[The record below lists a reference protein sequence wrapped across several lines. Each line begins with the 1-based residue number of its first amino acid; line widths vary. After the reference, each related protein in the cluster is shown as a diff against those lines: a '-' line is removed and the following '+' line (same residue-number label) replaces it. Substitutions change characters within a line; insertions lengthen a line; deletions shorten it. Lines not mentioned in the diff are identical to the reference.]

1 MATPLPQNRATFT
14 LEQLTMASGG
24 RALSTA
30 EGLGTSV
37 VTDSRAVTP
46 GSIFV
51 ALRGEQHDAHAYL
64 DQVFAQR
71 PFAVVVSQEVTAPAG
86 VAVIRVDDTLRALGD
101 LARAHASRLRSEGAL
116 RVVIGV
122 TGSVGKTSTKEM
134 LALGLRSGRPATSV
148 AATAGNL
155 NNLIGVPMTLLAL
168 TTEVEIA
175 IIEMGMNTPG
185 EIARLTEIATPDLGV
200 VTSVAPAHTE
210 GVTSLAHI
218 AEEKSALLRALPA
231 HALGAVAPA
240 DDDAIEPFLVDVKAP
255 LLRAGRAEHAD
266 VRLVDRTT
274 RWDGTYASVTLPEPI
289 ATGSLAE
296 RTIRFHLP
304 LFGEGA
310 AKNAATAIATALLLG
325 GPDEARRVASALLS
339 IAPTA
344 GRLAFLRG
352 TRSTVLLDD
361 SYNASPRAMDNA
373 LETAA
378 ELAHHTGGRLVAVL
392 GDMLEL
398 GALESELHARVG
410 ETAARMGASLIVTC
424 GARMRHAAE
433 EAREMGADFVVELDD
448 PLDAVEVVRQ
458 FVQRGDVI
466 VVKGSRGLRMERVVS
481 ALTSRG
487 SSPPFDLSGD
497 LSNDGSDDGEVAA

>member
-1 MATPLPQNRATFT
+1 MATPLPTNEAAFTVAQIVLAT
-14 LEQLTMASGG
+14 GG
-24 RALSTA
+24 RALA
-30 EGLGTSV
+30 PADGVGKSV
-37 VTDSRAVTP
+37 VTDSRAVAA

-51 ALRGEQHDAHAYL
+51 ALRGENHDAHAYL
-64 DQVFAQR
+64 DQVLAQR
-71 PFAVVVSQEVTAPAG
+71 PFAIVVSQDVAAPTG
-86 VAVIRVDDTLRALGD
+86 VAVIRVEDTLQALGD
-101 LARAHASRLRSEGAL
+101 LAHAHAARMRAEGAL

-134 LALGLRSGRPATSV
+134 LALGLRNGRPAGSV

-168 TTEVEIA
+168 TPEVEIA
-175 IIEMGMNTPG
+175 IVEMGMNVPG
-185 EIARLTEIATPDLGV
+185 EIARLAEIAAPDLGV
-200 VTSVAPAHTE
+200 VTSVAAAHTE
-210 GVTSLAHI
+210 GVATLARI
-218 AEEKSALLRALPA
+218 AEEKSSLLRALSPRA
-231 HALGAVAPA
+231 IGAVAPA
-240 DDDAIEPFLVDVKAP
+240 DDDAIEPFLADVKAP
-255 LLRAGRAEHAD
+255 LLRAGRAEGAD
-266 VRLVDRTT
+266 VRLTDRAT
-274 RWDGTYASVTLPEPI
+274 RWDGTHASVTLPEPM

-296 RTIRFHLP
+296 RTVRFHLP

-310 AKNAATAIATALLLG
+310 AKNAATAIATGLLLG
-325 GPDEARRVASALLS
+325 GPDEARRIASALLS

-398 GALESELHARVG
+398 GALEKDLHARVG
-410 ETAARMGASLIVTC
+410 ETAARLGASLLVTC
-424 GARMRHAAE
+424 GTSMRAAAE
-433 EAREMGADFVVELDD
+433 EARELGADFVVDLDD
-448 PLDAVEVVRQ
+448 PLDAIEVVRQ
-458 FVQRGDVI
+458 FVRRGDVI

-487 SSPPFDLSGD
+487 SSPPFDLSAD
-497 LSNDGSDDGEVAA
+497 LSDESEGAA

>member
-1 MATPLPQNRATFT
+1 MATPLPSNVATFT
-14 LEQLTMASGG
+14 VEQLVAATAGTSSARIDGVG
-24 RALSTA
+24 RA
-30 EGLGTSV
+30 V
-37 VTDSRAVTP
+37 VTDSRGVAA

-51 ALRGEQHDAHAYL
+51 ALRGDKHDAHDFL
-64 DQVFAQR
+64 PQVLAQR
-71 PFAVVVSQEVTAPAG
+71 PFAIVVDRDVSAPPG
-86 VAVIRVDDTLRALGD
+86 VAVIVVQDTLRALGD
-101 LARAHASRLRSEGAL
+101 LAHAHAQRLRAQGSL

-134 LALGLRSGRPATSV
+134 LALGLRSGRPAGSV

-168 TTEVEIA
+168 SPEVEIA
-175 IIEMGMNTPG
+175 IVEMGMNVPG
-185 EIARLTEIATPDLGV
+185 EIARLAAIASPDLGV

-210 GVTSLAHI
+210 GVASIAKI

-231 HALGAVAPA
+231 NSLEAVAPA
-240 DDDAIEPFLVDVKAP
+240 DDEAILPFLAQVAAP
-255 LLRAGRAEHAD
+255 LVRAGRSDSAD
-266 VRLVDRTT
+266 VRLVDRAT
-274 RWDGTYASVTLPEPI
+274 RWDGTHASVTLPEPM
-289 ATGSLAE
+289 ATGSIAE
-296 RTIRFHLP
+296 RTVRFHLP

-310 AKNAATAIATALLLG
+310 AKNATTAIATALLLG
-325 GPDEARRVASALLS
+325 GEAEARRVANALLS

-361 SYNASPRAMDNA
+361 SYNASPRATENA

-410 ETAARMGASLIVTC
+410 ETAARLGASLLVAC
-424 GARMRHAAE
+424 GSRMRAAAQ
-433 EAREMGADFVVELDD
+433 EAREMGADFVLALDD
-448 PLDAVEVVRQ
+448 PMDAVEPVRQ

-487 SSPPFDLSGD
+487 SSPPLELGE
-497 LSNDGSDDGEVAA
+497 GHADDGEVAA

>member
-1 MATPLPQNRATFT
+1 MATPLPKNDASFT
-14 LEQLTMASGG
+14 VDELASACGG
-24 RALSTA
+24 RVLASM
-30 EGLGTSV
+30 EGRGRSV
-37 VTDSRAVTP
+37 VTDSRAVAP
-46 GSIFV
+46 GAIFV
-51 ALRGEQHDAHAYL
+51 ALRGDKHDAHAYL
-64 DQVFAQR
+64 AQVFSQR
-71 PFAVVVSQEVTAPAG
+71 PFAVVVSEDLQAPSG
-86 VAVIRVDDTLRALGD
+86 VAVVRVPDTLRALGD
-101 LARAHASRLRSEGAL
+101 LARAHAARLRSEGAL

-134 LALGLRSGRPATSV
+134 LALGLRSGRPPGAV

-168 TTEVEIA
+168 TPEVEIA
-175 IIEMGMNTPG
+175 IVEMGMNVPG
-185 EIARLTEIATPDLGV
+185 EIARLAEIAAPDLGV

-210 GVTSLAHI
+210 GVVDLTGI

-231 HALGAVAPA
+231 SALGAIAPA
-240 DDDAIEPFLVDVKAP
+240 DDAVIEPFLAGVKAP
-255 LLRAGRAEHAD
+255 LLRAGRTEGAD

-274 RWDGTYASVTLPEPI
+274 RWDGTHASVTLPEPF
-289 ATGSLAE
+289 ASGSLAE
-296 RTIRFHLP
+296 RTLRFHLP

-310 AKNAATAIATALLLG
+310 AKNAATAIATGLLLG
-325 GPDEARRVASALLS
+325 GPDEARRIATALLS

-398 GALESELHARVG
+398 GALETELHARVG
-410 ETAARMGASLIVTC
+410 ETAARMGASLLVAC
-424 GARMRHAAE
+424 GPRMRAAAQ
-433 EAREMGADFVVELDD
+433 EARELGADFVIELDD
-448 PLDAVEVVRQ
+448 PMDAVDAVRQ

-466 VVKGSRGLRMERVVS
+466 VVKGSRGLKMERVVS

-487 SSPPFDLSGD
+487 SSPPLDLSGD
-497 LSNDGSDDGEVAA
+497 LSGDDEVAA